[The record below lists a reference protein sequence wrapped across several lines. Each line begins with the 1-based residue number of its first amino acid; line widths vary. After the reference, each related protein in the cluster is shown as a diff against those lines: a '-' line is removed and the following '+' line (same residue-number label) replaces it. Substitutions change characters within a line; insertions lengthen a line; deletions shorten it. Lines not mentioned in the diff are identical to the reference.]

1 MLEFKLPYPPS
12 INGYYKNYRGKTVL
26 GESGRGYRALIRLT
40 LWQCITTGKKFARKP
55 LDGDLGVEIFV
66 YPPDK
71 RIRDIDNIQ
80 KCLFDS
86 LQHAG
91 LYHNDYQISSQNII
105 RAKKTVKGGVVI
117 LRIFPANHDEKM
129 LEGLIL

>member
-12 INGYYKNYRGKTVL
+12 INSYYRNYRGRMVIS
-26 GESGRGYRALIRLT
+26 EQGRVYRQLILLT
-40 LWQCITTGKKFARKP
+40 LWQCITNSEKSPRKP
-55 LDGDLGVEIFV
+55 LSGDLSVEVFV

-91 LYHNDYQISSQNII
+91 LYHNDYQICSQYIL
-105 RAKKTVKGGVVI
+105 RSKKVVKGGAI
-117 LRIFPANHDEKM
+117 IFRISSASYDEKM
-129 LEGLIL
+129 LEGLVL